1 MLHAELYE
9 RGELLHFGA
18 DPVTAHPVLP
28 GFDAVRDGL
37 SVIFTMLTYT
47 GYGLLLLAMMSVAE
61 GRGAQIDGRMGMI
74 WGIAGFVTFHPAPAF
89 TLAPEVPGVAAAEV
103 GARQVWW
110 FCHGRVGGGGA
121 VAACVCAQLG
131 ASGSGRGLAGST
143 SFDRRARA
151 GQL

>member
-1 MLHAELYE
+1 MFSKFLTSALFAGAVAGLIAGLLQLAFVQPVLLHAELYE

-61 GRGAQIDGRMGMI
+61 GRGAQIDGRMGNR
-74 WGIAGFVTFHPAPAF
+74 F
-89 TLAPEVPGVAAAEV
+89 
-103 GARQVWW
+103 
-110 FCHGRVGGGGA
+110 
-121 VAACVCAQLG
+121 
-131 ASGSGRGLAGST
+131 
-143 SFDRRARA
+143 
-151 GQL
+151 